1 TPGALAGLT
10 RSRHRACYAHSVALR
25 HGGRIVI
32 KSFLAGAIA
41 GGAVVW
47 LWRDDIRAAIDDAT
61 GDVRARA
68 AEQLHGVADTLQP
81 VATTVAQGLGGAS
94 PPPRGG

>member
-1 TPGALAGLT
+1 
-10 RSRHRACYAHSVALR
+10 
-25 HGGRIVI
+25 VI

-47 LWRDDIRAAIDDAT
+47 LWRDEIRAAIDDAT

-68 AEQLHGVADTLQP
+68 AEQLHDVADTIQS
-81 VATTVAQGLGGAS
+81 VANTVDQGLSGAS

>member
-1 TPGALAGLT
+1 
-10 RSRHRACYAHSVALR
+10 
-25 HGGRIVI
+25 VI

-47 LWRDDIRAAIDDAT
+47 LWRDEIRAAIDEVT
-61 GDVRARA
+61 SDVRSRTAG
-68 AEQLHGVADTLQP
+68 QLHGVADTLQS
-81 VATTVAQGLGGAS
+81 VAETVDHGLTGTS

>member
-1 TPGALAGLT
+1 
-10 RSRHRACYAHSVALR
+10 
-25 HGGRIVI
+25 VI

-47 LWRDDIRAAIDDAT
+47 LWRDEIRAAIDDAT
-61 GDVRARA
+61 SDVRSRT
-68 AEQLHGVADTLQP
+68 AEQLHGVADTLQS
-81 VATTVAQGLGGAS
+81 VAETVDQGLTGTS